1 MSIDL
6 HDQHDQH
13 DESNQSNQSNQS
25 EHELNE
31 HDHRRVGRDLDLFA
45 SDPLAGPGLPLWL
58 PDGAVIRS
66 EIERLVAEE
75 SERGGCRRVYTPVLA
90 KRELFERSGHWAK
103 FAEDMFPPMDVGGE
117 EYVLR
122 PANCPHHALVYAAR
136 QRSFR
141 DLPIRLSEVGAMFRS
156 ELSGVLSGLA
166 RVRQIN
172 LDDCHVF
179 CRPDQIADE
188 VALAIATVRRCYDL
202 LGIEVAEYRL
212 SRRGEGPNYL
222 GSDEQWEFAESQLA
236 AALGQLGLAYRDA
249 PGEAAFY
256 APKIDLQVAD
266 SSGREESLSTIQLDF
281 QQPERFDLSY
291 VGSDGQKHRPVMI
304 HRGLLSSM
312 ERMVSHLLESSG
324 GALPVWL
331 SPLQVVVLPVAS
343 AHETAA
349 DELLDRLREAG
360 VRADVSLADETLGAR
375 VRRAQE
381 RKVPYAVVLGDRE
394 VADGGAA
401 VRVRGGRQLSMPWQA
416 FVASVSSRAAERSPD
431 LDL

>member
-1 MSIDL
+1 MSID
-6 HDQHDQH
+6 HDI
-13 DESNQSNQSNQS
+13 QS
-25 EHELNE
+25 EDTLDRN
-31 HDHRRVGRDLDLFA
+31 DHRRIGRDLDLFA

-66 EIERLVAEE
+66 ELERLVVEE

-90 KRELFERSGHWAK
+90 KRELFERSGHWVK
-103 FAEDMFPPMDVGGE
+103 FADDMYPPFQVGGE

-141 DLPIRLSEVGAMFRS
+141 DLPIRLSELGSMFRS
-156 ELSGVLSGLA
+156 ELSGVLSGLS

-188 VALAIATVRRCYDL
+188 VALAIEAVRRCYAL
-202 LGIEVAEYRL
+202 LGLEVAEYRL
-212 SRRGEGPNYL
+212 SRRGDGPNYI
-222 GSDEQWEFAESQLA
+222 GSDEQWELAESQLA
-236 AALGQLGLAYRDA
+236 EALDQLGLPYRDA
-249 PGEAAFY
+249 AGEAAFY

-266 SSGREESLSTIQLDF
+266 PAGREETLSTIQLDF
-281 QQPERFDLSY
+281 QLPERFDLSY
-291 VGSDGQKHRPVMI
+291 VASDGQRHRPVMV

-312 ERMVSHLLESSG
+312 ERMVAHLLEHSG
-324 GALPVWL
+324 GALPAWL
-331 SPLQVVVLPVAS
+331 SPLQVMVLPVAGV
-343 AHETAA
+343 HEPAAAELVERLSRAGLRAEPAPA
-349 DELLDRLREAG
+349 DE
-360 VRADVSLADETLGAR
+360 SLGAR

-394 VADGGAA
+394 VADSSAA
-401 VRVRGGRQLSMPWQA
+401 LRLRDGRQLSLSWDALVHELGMR
-416 FVASVSSRAAERSPD
+416 VANRSQD
-431 LDL
+431 LWG

>member
-1 MSIDL
+1 MSID
-6 HDQHDQH
+6 HEIEPE
-13 DESNQSNQSNQS
+13 ESALDRN
-25 EHELNE
+25 
-31 HDHRRVGRDLDLFA
+31 DHRRIGRDLDLFA

-66 EIERLVAEE
+66 ELERLVAEE

-103 FAEDMFPPMDVGGE
+103 FADDMFPSVDVGGE

-136 QRSFR
+136 QHSYR
-141 DLPIRLSEVGAMFRS
+141 DLPIRLSELGAMFRS
-156 ELSGVLSGLA
+156 ELSGVLSGLS

-179 CRPDQIADE
+179 CRPDQVADE
-188 VALAIATVRRCYDL
+188 VSLAIQAVRRCYAL

-212 SRRGEGPNYL
+212 SRRGDGPTYL

-236 AALGQLGLAYRDA
+236 SALDRVGLPYRDA

-256 APKIDLQVAD
+256 APKIDLQVLDPA
-266 SSGREESLSTIQLDF
+266 GREESLSTIQLDF
-281 QQPERFDLSY
+281 QLPERFDLSY
-291 VGSDGQKHRPVMI
+291 IGSDGQKHRPVMI

-312 ERMVSHLLESSG
+312 ERMVAHLLEHSG
-324 GALPVWL
+324 GALPAWL
-331 SPLQVVVLPVAS
+331 SPVQVLVLPVAAPHES
-343 AHETAA
+343 AASELVGRLRDTRLRAELDPA
-349 DELLDRLREAG
+349 DE
-360 VRADVSLADETLGAR
+360 SLGAR

-394 VADGGAA
+394 VADSGAA
-401 VRVRGGRQLSMPWQA
+401 LRLRDGRQESLSWDALVEGVGRQ
-416 FVASVSSRAAERSPD
+416 VASRSAALWP
-431 LDL
+431 

>member
-1 MSIDL
+1 MSID
-6 HDQHDQH
+6 HDI
-13 DESNQSNQSNQS
+13 QS
-25 EHELNE
+25 EDTLDRN
-31 HDHRRVGRDLDLFA
+31 DHRRIGRDLDLFA

-66 EIERLVAEE
+66 ELERLVMEE

-90 KRELFERSGHWAK
+90 KRELFERSGHWVK
-103 FAEDMFPPMDVGGE
+103 FADDMYPPFQVGGE

-141 DLPIRLSEVGAMFRS
+141 DLPIRLSELGSMFRS
-156 ELSGVLSGLA
+156 ELSGVLSGLS

-188 VALAIATVRRCYDL
+188 VALAIAAVRRCYAL

-212 SRRGEGPNYL
+212 SRRGDGPNYI
-222 GSDEQWEFAESQLA
+222 GSDEQWEHAESQLA
-236 AALGQLGLAYRDA
+236 AALDRLGLPYRDA

-266 SSGREESLSTIQLDF
+266 PAGREETLSTIQLDF
-281 QQPERFDLSY
+281 QLPERFDLSY
-291 VGSDGQKHRPVMI
+291 VGSDGQRHRPVMV

-312 ERMVSHLLESSG
+312 ERMVAHLLEHSG
-324 GALPVWL
+324 GALPAWL
-331 SPLQVVVLPVAS
+331 SPVQVMVLPVAGV
-343 AHETAA
+343 HEPAAEELVERLSRIGLRAEPAPA
-349 DELLDRLREAG
+349 DE
-360 VRADVSLADETLGAR
+360 SLGAR

-394 VADGGAA
+394 VADSSAA
-401 VRVRGGRQLSMPWQA
+401 LRLRDGRQLSLSWDVLVHELGMR
-416 FVASVSSRAAERSPD
+416 VASRSPD
-431 LDL
+431 LWG

>member
-1 MSIDL
+1 MSID
-6 HDQHDQH
+6 HDI
-13 DESNQSNQSNQS
+13 QS
-25 EHELNE
+25 EDTLDRN
-31 HDHRRVGRDLDLFA
+31 DHRRIGRDLDLFA

-66 EIERLVAEE
+66 ELERLVVEE

-90 KRELFERSGHWAK
+90 KRELFERSGHWVK
-103 FAEDMFPPMDVGGE
+103 FADDMYPPFQVGGE

-141 DLPIRLSEVGAMFRS
+141 DLPIRLSELGSMFRS
-156 ELSGVLSGLA
+156 ELSGVLSGLS

-188 VALAIATVRRCYDL
+188 VALAIEAVRRCYAL

-212 SRRGEGPNYL
+212 SRRGDGPNYI
-222 GSDEQWEFAESQLA
+222 GSDEQWELAESQLA
-236 AALGQLGLAYRDA
+236 AALDRLGLPYRDA

-266 SSGREESLSTIQLDF
+266 PAGREETLSTIQLDF
-281 QQPERFDLSY
+281 QLPERFDLSY
-291 VGSDGQKHRPVMI
+291 VGSDGQRHRPVMV

-312 ERMVSHLLESSG
+312 ERMVAHLLEHSG
-324 GALPVWL
+324 GALPAWL
-331 SPLQVVVLPVAS
+331 SPVQVMVLPVAGV
-343 AHETAA
+343 HEPAAAELVERLSRAGLRAEPAPA
-349 DELLDRLREAG
+349 DE
-360 VRADVSLADETLGAR
+360 SLGAR

-394 VADGGAA
+394 VADSSAA
-401 VRVRGGRQLSMPWQA
+401 LRLRDGRQLSLSWDALVHELGMR
-416 FVASVSSRAAERSPD
+416 VANRSQD
-431 LDL
+431 LWG